1 MHTRTQKPSSARK
14 LRSSNHCTACNLACT
29 TVRIKLL
36 FMKIFEA
43 TVLSHNCF
51 VDGRRSTSVG
61 VVHVTYLL
69 LPLTCHALG
78 HAHDHV
84 HDLSQVTSSVLASN
98 GHNSRTEAE
107 GIHTST
113 LPYYV
118 TLAPFII
125 IPTRNSHSN
134 IFNDYEERMDG

>member
-1 MHTRTQKPSSARK
+1 
-14 LRSSNHCTACNLACT
+14 
-29 TVRIKLL
+29 
-36 FMKIFEA
+36 
-43 TVLSHNCF
+43 
-51 VDGRRSTSVG
+51 
-61 VVHVTYLL
+61 
-69 LPLTCHALG
+69 
-78 HAHDHV
+78 
-84 HDLSQVTSSVLASN
+84 VLASN